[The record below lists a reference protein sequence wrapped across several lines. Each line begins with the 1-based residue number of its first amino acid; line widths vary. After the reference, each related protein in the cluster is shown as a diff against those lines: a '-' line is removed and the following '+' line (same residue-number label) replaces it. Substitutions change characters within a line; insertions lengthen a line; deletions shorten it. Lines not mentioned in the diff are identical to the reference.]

1 MKGRLDELL
10 VKKNLFTSLDRA
22 RKAIMAGTITV
33 NGEVK
38 DKVGTAIDSQA
49 IIQVK
54 VKDCPYVSRGGLKLA
69 KGLEVFDFSVVGK
82 TFIDIGSSTGGFT
95 DCLLQ
100 NKAKKVYAV
109 DVGYGQLDWKLRNDD
124 RVVCLE
130 RKNFRY
136 LSLEELTNKADGSVM
151 DVSFISII
159 KLLPKIKELTKAAS
173 LNLWLVKP
181 QFEARRE
188 AVGEKGI
195 IRDKKVH
202 IEVLE
207 KTITAIEG
215 QGFSVLGID
224 YSPIHG
230 QKGNIE
236 FLLFAENTVPLE
248 SGDWEQKI
256 KQVVDRAHQKNSYD
270 KVTQ

>member
-1 MKGRLDELL
+1 MKERLDELL
-10 VKKNLFTSLDRA
+10 VKKNHFTSLDKA
-22 RKAIMAGTITV
+22 RKAIMAGKITV
-33 NGEVK
+33 NGELE
-38 DKVGTAIDSQA
+38 DKAGTAIDNQA

-54 VKDCPYVSRGGLKLA
+54 VKDCPYVSRGGFKLE
-69 KGLEVFDFSVVGK
+69 KGLEVFGFTVLDK
-82 TFIDIGSSTGGFT
+82 TFIDIGASTGGFT

-109 DVGYGQLDWKLRNDD
+109 DVGYGQLDWRLRNDD

-136 LSLEELTNKADGSVM
+136 LRAEELMEKADGSVM

-159 KLLPKIKELTKAAS
+159 KLLPKIKELTKAGS
-173 LNLWLVKP
+173 HNLWLIKP
-181 QFEARRE
+181 QFEAQRE
-188 AVGEKGI
+188 EVGKKGVV
-195 IRDKKVH
+195 RDKKVH
-202 IEVLE
+202 TEVLE

-236 FLLFAENTVPLE
+236 FLVFTENKIPLKIR
-248 SGDWEQKI
+248 DWDQEI
-256 KQVVDRAHQKNSYD
+256 KAVVDRAHQKNS
-270 KVTQ
+270 